1 MVIHAN
7 PIIVV
12 GDEFL
17 ASSVVVLVIVAVVLL
32 EVLIEVL
39 ILEVDVPGSTV
50 VVVV

>member
-1 MVIHAN
+1 MIILIHAN

-17 ASSVVVLVIVAVVLL
+17 ASSVVVLVIVAVVL
-32 EVLIEVL
+32 IGVL
-39 ILEVDVPGSTV
+39 ILEVDVPGSAV

>member
-1 MVIHAN
+1 MIIVIHAS
-7 PIIVV
+7 PIIVAL

-32 EVLIEVL
+32 EVLI
-39 ILEVDVPGSTV
+39 LEVDVPGSAV

>member
-1 MVIHAN
+1 MIMVIHAN

-17 ASSVVVLVIVAVVLL
+17 TSSVVVVIVIIVVLL
-32 EVLIEVL
+32 VVGI
-39 ILEVDVPGSTV
+39 IGVDISGSTFV